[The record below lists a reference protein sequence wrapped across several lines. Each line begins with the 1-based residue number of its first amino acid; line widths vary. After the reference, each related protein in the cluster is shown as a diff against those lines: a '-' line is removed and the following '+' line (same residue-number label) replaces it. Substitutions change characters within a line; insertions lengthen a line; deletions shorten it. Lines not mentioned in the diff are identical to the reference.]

1 MARAEFDDGLH
12 RRISSARVSPIGEY
26 FQAWNEPDV
35 DRRRELLERSVTAE
49 IELVHPSFGRSH
61 GIDALSGHIA
71 SYQQAM
77 PGTEVVLT
85 SGIDAHNEVA
95 RYTWQVVDA
104 SGETVVAGLDVVEI
118 AADGRLARILLFHDA
133 R

>member
-49 IELVHPSFGRSH
+49 IELVHPSFGRS
-61 GIDALSGHIA
+61 
-71 SYQQAM
+71 
-77 PGTEVVLT
+77 
-85 SGIDAHNEVA
+85 
-95 RYTWQVVDA
+95 R
-104 SGETVVAGLDVVEI
+104 
-118 AADGRLARILLFHDA
+118 
-133 R
+133 